1 MTVKILSRLE
11 FLVGVNRSLER
22 VLVIDDDKAMTD
34 LLKMFL
40 EQEMFEVITVDCG
53 ESGIKAACTHEPDVI
68 LLDLV
73 LPDIDGWEVCKSL
86 RQISQVPIILLSAL
100 NGPGLVSQAFDLGA
114 DEFLTKP
121 VPVSVLVANIK
132 RLTRRAKA
140 EKVAPLR
147 KGYRS

>member
-40 EQEMFEVITVDCG
+40 EQEMFDVITVDCG
-53 ESGIKAACTHEPDVI
+53 ESGIRAASIQEPDVI
-68 LLDLV
+68 LLDLI

-86 RQISQVPIILLSAL
+86 RKISQVPIILLSAL
-100 NGPGLVSQAFDLGA
+100 NGPGFVSQAFDFGA

-121 VPVSVLVANIK
+121 VPISVLVANIK

-140 EKVAPLR
+140 EKVDPLR
-147 KGYRS
+147 KGNHT